1 MNAFDLADRVRR
13 GGTTARAEA
22 EGALARLAHV
32 EPKIRATTQT
42 LADEALRIA
51 DEVDARLRRGE
62 SIPLAGVPIAIKD
75 NICTAIGRTTCAS
88 RMLEE
93 YRSPFDATVVT
104 RLLRAGCV
112 PICKSNLDEFAMGS
126 STEHS
131 AFHVTRN
138 PWDVSRVPGGSSG
151 GSAALVAAGVVPVAL
166 GSDTGGSIRQPA
178 SMCGVVGLKP
188 TYGRVSRFGLVAFA
202 SSLDQIGPITADVR
216 DAALV
221 LDVIAGGD
229 ENDSTCST
237 REVERFAEVVRG
249 SNETASTWT
258 IGVPREARS
267 EANQPEVARVFDE
280 TIARMRDAG
289 ATLVDVDL
297 PMTDAGI
304 AAYYIVCCAEASS
317 NLARY
322 DGIRFGRRAEIRE
335 GEGLDTLYARS
346 RSEGLGDEVKR
357 RIMLGTHVLSSG
369 YYDAY
374 YTTALKARRK
384 ILEDFN
390 AAFARGCDCLLMPT
404 APTPAFTLGEK
415 TTDPV
420 TLYLEDVYTVG
431 VNLAGLP
438 AIGVPAGLAEVG
450 GTRLPVGVQLVGSVF
465 EDARVLRCAAMVE
478 RLVPGVGRAPIHAA
492 LGA

>member
-1 MNAFDLADRVRR
+1 MRAFELAERVRR
-13 GGTTARAEA
+13 GETTARAEA
-22 EGALARLAHV
+22 ERALARLALV

-42 LADEALRIA
+42 LAMEALRIA

-62 SIPLAGVPIAIKD
+62 SMSLAGVPIAIKD

-104 RLLRAGCV
+104 RLLKAGCV

-131 AFHVTRN
+131 AFHATRN

-178 SMCGVVGLKP
+178 SMCGVVGYKP

-202 SSLDQIGPITADVR
+202 SSLDQIGPITTDVR

-221 LDVIAGGD
+221 LDVIAGRD
-229 ENDSTCST
+229 ENDTTCSA
-237 REVERFAEVVRG
+237 RALEPCVEALGGPGDDG
-249 SNETASTWT
+249 SRWT
-258 IGVPREARS
+258 LGVPREARS
-267 EANQPEVARVFDE
+267 GANHPEVSRVFDE
-280 TIARMRDAG
+280 TVARLREAG
-289 ATLVDVDL
+289 VGIVDVDL

-322 DGIRFGRRAEIRE
+322 DGIRFGRRAEIGA
-335 GEGLDTLYARS
+335 GESLDTFYARS

-390 AAFARGCDCLLMPT
+390 AAFSRGCDGLLMPT
-404 APTPAFTLGEK
+404 APAPAFMLGEK

-438 AIGVPAGLAEVG
+438 AIGVPAGLASVDG
-450 GTRLPVGVQLVGSVF
+450 ARLPVGVQLVGPAF
-465 EDARVLRCAAMVE
+465 EDSRMLRCAAMVE
-478 RLVPGVGRAPIHAA
+478 RLVPSVGRAPIHSSRSV
-492 LGA
+492 